1 MSDTEQTNKEQTND
15 ETQEFLFWVKLGIAL
30 QETPRE
36 KEMRETLAKMK
47 PHKFFKAQFR
57 RHTNFTESCVEE
69 TLNNEKK

>member
-1 MSDTEQTNKEQTND
+1 MSDTEQTNKEQTHN
-15 ETQEFLFWVKLGIAL
+15 ETQEFLFWVKLGLAL

-36 KEMRETLAKMK
+36 KEMRETLAKLEH
-47 PHKFFKAQFR
+47 PKFFKAQYR